1 MKKVQLLKN
10 GGMKYS
16 NVRIEN
22 NPTGNFSDM
31 VVITKTPTKLKSL
44 KDKKF
49 INIDKAVAAID
60 VASFNNMLKYR
71 RVDIEMMNYG
81 IVPLAETAACGKVI

>member
-81 IVPLAETAACGKVI
+81 IVPLAESAACGKII

>member
-81 IVPLAETAACGKVI
+81 IVPLAETAACGKII

>member
-10 GGMKYS
+10 GGMRYS

-31 VVITKTPTKLKSL
+31 VVITKTPSKLKSL
-44 KDKKF
+44 LDKKF
-49 INIDKAVAAID
+49 INIDKAVTAID
-60 VASFNNMLKYR
+60 VAGFNNMLKYR

>member
-10 GGMKYS
+10 GGMRYS

-31 VVITKTPTKLKSL
+31 VVITKTPSKLKSL
-44 KDKKF
+44 LDKKF

-60 VASFNNMLKYR
+60 VAGFNNMLKYR

-81 IVPLAETAACGKVI
+81 IVPLAETDACGKVI